1 MSNSQIGNYNQNLKV
16 EMENTNKVEG
26 QIGKYKQGWR
36 SNWKIQTSLKVKL
49 ENTNNVK
56 GQIGK

>member
-26 QIGKYKQGWR
+26 QIGKYKRGWR
-36 SNWKIQTSLKVKL
+36 SNWKIQTMSKVKL
-49 ENTNNVK
+49 ENKCTNRF
-56 GQIGK
+56 

>member
-26 QIGKYKQGWR
+26 QIGKYKQA
-36 SNWKIQTSLKVKL
+36 
-49 ENTNNVK
+49 
-56 GQIGK
+56 